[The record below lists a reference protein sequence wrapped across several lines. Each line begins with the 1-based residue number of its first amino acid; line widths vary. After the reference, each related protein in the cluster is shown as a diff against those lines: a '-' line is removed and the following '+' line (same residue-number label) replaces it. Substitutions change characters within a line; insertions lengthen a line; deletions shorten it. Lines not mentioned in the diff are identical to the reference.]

1 MAMPERGHLK
11 LAFLIFVALLF
22 AAVLLLV
29 LFFERGNPARKKCQS
44 TPDAACTCAGIR
56 GEHVYGCECCAASP
70 CRPQADLDLDK
81 ALKAE
86 RKAAKAEHDLKHN
99 HPLP

>member
-1 MAMPERGHLK
+1 MIIR
-11 LAFLIFVALLF
+11 AFILVAFGLF
-22 AAVLLLV
+22 IGWAVAA
-29 LFFERGNPARKKCQS
+29 RQAHNPARKKRQYN
-44 TPDAACTCAGIR
+44 PGAACTCAGIR

-86 RKAAKAEHDLKHN
+86 RAKAKAEHQHKTTDAH
-99 HPLP
+99 

>member
-1 MAMPERGHLK
+1 MMTMPERGHIK

-22 AAVLLLV
+22 VTVVLGV
-29 LFFERGNPARKKCQS
+29 LFLERGNPARKKCQYQ
-44 TPDAACTCAGIR
+44 PDAACTCAGIR

-70 CRPQADLDLDK
+70 CRPVADMNLDK

-86 RKAAKAEHDLKHN
+86 RAKAKAEHDAK
-99 HPLP
+99 P